1 MCGRYYFTYEAAQE
15 ALTLADLLD
24 TRSET
29 VGEGDVHPADLAWVV
44 CSDAQKHRL
53 VLASMRWGFPG
64 HERSQVIFNARAET
78 AMEKSLF
85 RDSMLFRRC
94 ASPAGGVYEWNP
106 KGEKVSFTGR
116 EKKILY
122 LAGFYRCFEEMNCFV
137 ILTTEANRS
146 LQGVHDRMP
155 LVLKEEDVK
164 RWILDKERAEILL
177 SQVPPLLSSFQEY
190 EQQTLPLFF

>member
-15 ALTLADLLD
+15 ALTLAELLD

-29 VGEGDVHPADLAWVV
+29 VGEGDVHPSDMAWVM
-44 CSDAQKHRL
+44 CSDAKKHRL

-64 HERSQVIFNARAET
+64 REHAQVIFNARAET

-94 ASPAGGVYEWNP
+94 VIPAGGFYEWNP
-106 KGEKVSFTGR
+106 KGEKVTFSGT
-116 EKKILY
+116 EEKILY
-122 LAGFYRCFEEMNCFV
+122 LAGFYRSFEGVNCFV
-137 ILTTEANRS
+137 ILTTEANQS

-155 LVLKEEDVK
+155 LVLKKEDVK
-164 RWILDKERAEILL
+164 SWILEKEKAETLQK
-177 SQVPPLLSSFQEY
+177 QVPPLLSSFQEY
-190 EQQTLPLFF
+190 EQQTLPIL